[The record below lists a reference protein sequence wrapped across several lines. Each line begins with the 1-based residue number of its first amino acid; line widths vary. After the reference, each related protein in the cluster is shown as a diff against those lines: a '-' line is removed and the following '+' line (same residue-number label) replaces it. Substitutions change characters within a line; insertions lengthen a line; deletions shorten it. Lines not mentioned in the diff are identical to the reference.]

1 LLINCDPIT
10 DADLIKGQQA
20 ICASVND
27 SNIII
32 SLAEVSG
39 VSRDIEY
46 QWMMNYSYCVLL
58 EDKIEFKWEDIMDA
72 TDIFFWQRKSK

>member
-1 LLINCDPIT
+1 
-10 DADLIKGQQA
+10 
-20 ICASVND
+20 VND
-27 SNIII
+27 LNIII